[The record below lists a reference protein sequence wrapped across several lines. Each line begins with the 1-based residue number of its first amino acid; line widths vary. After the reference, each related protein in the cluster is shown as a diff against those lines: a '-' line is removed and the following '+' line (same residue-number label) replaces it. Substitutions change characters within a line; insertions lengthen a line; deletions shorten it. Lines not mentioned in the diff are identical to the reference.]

1 MDAFRSVRGALLQT
15 IHSLLLLPSD
25 SEENNVERVREGYDG
40 SMRERVVGNL
50 VKEGGLNQSMGDG
63 ERTGEGEREGE
74 GEGEGEEGDE
84 RHWHIYVTGH
94 SLGGALATL
103 FSFELGRI
111 RAGNLVPSSVLFY
124 SVLF

>member
-63 ERTGEGEREGE
+63 ERKGE
-74 GEGEGEEGDE
+74 GEGGERDE

>member
-63 ERTGEGEREGE
+63 ERKGMRGIG
-74 GEGEGEEGDE
+74 
-84 RHWHIYVTGH
+84 IYMSPVI
-94 SLGGALATL
+94 L
-103 FSFELGRI
+103 
-111 RAGNLVPSSVLFY
+111 
-124 SVLF
+124 